1 MKRRKF
7 MAATSAASLMP
18 MVANA
23 KQAEELTLGQQVQ
36 QHMQAITDLIGQGAD
51 GIEIDGV
58 NWFVCEGRAHS
69 FWASGRSGH
78 NRANFRPDMFDG
90 WKVTELK
97 FVEAG

>member
-36 QHMQAITDLIGQGAD
+36 HHMQAITDLIGQGAE
-51 GIEIDGV
+51 GIDIDGV
-58 NWFVCEGRAHS
+58 CWFVCEGRAHS
-69 FWASGRSGH
+69 FWASGRAGH

-90 WKVTELK
+90 WKVSELK
-97 FVEAG
+97 FVEVG

>member
-7 MAATSAASLMP
+7 MTTTSAATLMP
-18 MVANA
+18 LTANA
-23 KQAEELTLGQQVQ
+23 TQAEELTVGRQVQ
-36 QHMQAITDLIGQGAD
+36 VHMQAITDLIGQSAE

-58 NWFVCEGRAHS
+58 CWFVCEGRAHS

-90 WKVTELK
+90 WKVSELK
-97 FVEAG
+97 FV